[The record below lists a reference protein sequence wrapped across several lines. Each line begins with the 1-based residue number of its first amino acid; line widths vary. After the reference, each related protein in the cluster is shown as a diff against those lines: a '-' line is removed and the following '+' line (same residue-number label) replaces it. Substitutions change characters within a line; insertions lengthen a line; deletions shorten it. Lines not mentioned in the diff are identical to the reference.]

1 MDNNIEKT
9 EKSEELKKDAEINA
23 GDEKPK
29 AKKSSNK
36 STDIENTTANDVSD
50 NEDPSVL
57 AEAPTES
64 EESVAVL
71 PEDESEDE
79 EPIPESVK
87 PKTEEHTTGE
97 APSDEEIDEDFSP
110 VQIAL
115 DIPDTTLNELAYDD
129 EPSTRSDD
137 VDNTAGFEDFLMSYR
152 KQVSDMLK
160 AGRTPSHEDED
171 SPAKEE
177 EDDEDCLPHFSALN
191 YQDEDEDAEDNDE
204 AVQLTI
210 DPSAVP
216 FTPLKESE
224 KKEEYSEKKYSYDPK
239 KPGLINNLFDLFEIF
254 VFTVAIVLFIS
265 SFFFR
270 HSEVDGGSMDNTLSD
285 GEHLILYDLFY
296 TPKRGDIVVFE
307 DYSLDKKIPIV
318 KRVIGIEGDT
328 VRVENENGVSVV
340 YLNGERLD
348 ESYTLTDDYDSHPSG
363 EWTVGEGELFVLGD
377 HRNVSW
383 DGRSFGTI
391 DSNSVLGKV
400 VLRFYPFN
408 KFGTVN

>member
-1 MDNNIEKT
+1 M
-9 EKSEELKKDAEINA
+9 LAL
-23 GDEKPK
+23 
-29 AKKSSNK
+29 AK
-36 STDIENTTANDVSD
+36 
-50 NEDPSVL
+50 
-57 AEAPTES
+57 
-64 EESVAVL
+64 
-71 PEDESEDE
+71 
-79 EPIPESVK
+79 
-87 PKTEEHTTGE
+87 
-97 APSDEEIDEDFSP
+97 
-110 VQIAL
+110 
-115 DIPDTTLNELAYDD
+115 
-129 EPSTRSDD
+129 
-137 VDNTAGFEDFLMSYR
+137 
-152 KQVSDMLK
+152 
-160 AGRTPSHEDED
+160 
-171 SPAKEE
+171 
-177 EDDEDCLPHFSALN
+177 
-191 YQDEDEDAEDNDE
+191 
-204 AVQLTI
+204 
-210 DPSAVP
+210 
-216 FTPLKESE
+216 
-224 KKEEYSEKKYSYDPK
+224 
-239 KPGLINNLFDLFEIF
+239 F

-391 DSNSVLGKV
+391 DSNSVLGMV